1 MSLIHELH
9 SGGLGGHFGQTKTI
23 AQVKQKYFWPRFRRD
38 VVWYVCR
45 CCVCQSFKGHLQ
57 NTGLYTPLPEPS
69 RPWEDVSTDFVL
81 GLPRTARKSNSVF
94 VVVDRFSKI
103 HFIPCQNTF
112 DASDIANLF
121 F

>member
-1 MSLIHELH
+1 M
-9 SGGLGGHFGQTKTI
+9 
-23 AQVKQKYFWPRFRRD
+23 KQKYFWPRLRRD
-38 VVWYVCR
+38 VVRYVRRCR
-45 CCVCQSFKGHLQ
+45 VCQSFKGHLQ

-81 GLPRTARKSNSVF
+81 GLPKTARKANSVF
-94 VVVDRFSKI
+94 VVVDRFSKMA
-103 HFIPCQNTF
+103 HFIPSQNTF